1 MANRRYRAQTTA
13 AFSYAANTTKTLVL
27 VKAAANRE
35 IRVTEYGVSADGVT
49 GAALAL
55 LVELC
60 QVTMATSGTNTSMT
74 PTQVRGKTVASAHTA
89 AHSYSAEPT
98 VITVMSATY
107 MTPNQPTLIVQLP
120 LGGEIEG
127 ELGAGIA
134 IRVTNPTSGTTVN
147 VRGYIEYEEC

>member
-1 MANRRYRAQTTA
+1 MATRRYVAQTTA

-27 VKAAANRE
+27 VDAAASRGVK
-35 IRVTEYGVSADGVT
+35 VTEVGVSADGVT

-60 QVTMATSGTNTSMT
+60 HVTMATTGTNTSMT
-74 PTQVRGKTVASAHTA
+74 PVQTKGPAVASAHSA

-98 VITVMSATY
+98 VVTVAKATY
-107 MTPNQPTLIVQLP
+107 MTPNTPTVIWQFP
-120 LGGEIEG
+120 LGAEFEGNLGEG
-127 ELGAGIA
+127 VA

-147 VRGYIEYEEC
+147 VRGWIEYEEV